1 MQPILKVNLT
11 TGETSE
17 YIIPI
22 EWERDYIGGASLA
35 ARMLYPILTAD
46 LDPFSPE
53 SPLLFLN
60 GPLSG
65 TAGPTVGRFVVCGK
79 SPATRLWAESNCGGF
94 WGPEL
99 RFCGYDGLWITGK
112 ARKPVYLWLNDG
124 QLTFRDAAAVW
135 GKDTYEAQSV
145 IKSDI
150 GVPGIHVLTIGP
162 AGEKGVK
169 FAGMYCDHGR
179 AAGRTG
185 LGSVAGS
192 KNLKAIAVKGTKKI
206 PLTHPIDFAPLRSA
220 SNRFLR
226 EDTVSQVIHELG
238 TAGIAN
244 YSDYLGGTPKKY
256 YHQGIFEGVDKV
268 SGSAMAETILTGVS
282 ACHAC
287 VVACGRVVRLED
299 GEKRKGPEY
308 ETIIGFGPNFL
319 NDDLAVIV
327 RLGEICDRLGMD
339 TISASNIIGLA
350 YHLFEK
356 GIISEQDIG
365 FALRW
370 GEMSG
375 VEKLL
380 NLMARREGIGNIMAD
395 GSRQFGAHF
404 GAEDEAV
411 QVNGLEVAYHDP
423 RGVSGMALVYATS
436 PRGACH
442 NKSDYFLVDWG
453 QADTSIGVQFIGRQ
467 AGAEKSANVAHHQ
480 DWRSVCDSLVMCL
493 FGNVPAEMVA
503 GLVNAACGYDYNVN
517 DLLRCGERGWNLK
530 RIINNRMGLT
540 SSNDKLPKALL
551 QPLADGPAAG
561 YVPPLEEMLTAYYQA
576 RGWDPET
583 GKPTPKKLAELG
595 LEWVAQDIWK

>member
-1 MQPILKVNLT
+1 
-11 TGETSE
+11 
-17 YIIPI
+17 
-22 EWERDYIGGASLA
+22 
-35 ARMLYPILTAD
+35 
-46 LDPFSPE
+46 
-53 SPLLFLN
+53 
-60 GPLSG
+60 
-65 TAGPTVGRFVVCGK
+65 
-79 SPATRLWAESNCGGF
+79 
-94 WGPEL
+94 
-99 RFCGYDGLWITGK
+99 
-112 ARKPVYLWLNDG
+112 
-124 QLTFRDAAAVW
+124 
-135 GKDTYEAQSV
+135 
-145 IKSDI
+145 
-150 GVPGIHVLTIGP
+150 
-162 AGEKGVK
+162 
-169 FAGMYCDHGR
+169 
-179 AAGRTG
+179 
-185 LGSVAGS
+185 
-192 KNLKAIAVKGTKKI
+192 
-206 PLTHPIDFAPLRSA
+206 
-220 SNRFLR
+220 
-226 EDTVSQVIHELG
+226 
-238 TAGIAN
+238 
-244 YSDYLGGTPKKY
+244 
-256 YHQGIFEGVDKV
+256 
-268 SGSAMAETILTGVS
+268 
-282 ACHAC
+282 
-287 VVACGRVVRLED
+287 
-299 GEKRKGPEY
+299 
-308 ETIIGFGPNFL
+308 
-319 NDDLAVIV
+319 
-327 RLGEICDRLGMD
+327 
-339 TISASNIIGLA
+339 
-350 YHLFEK
+350 
-356 GIISEQDIG
+356 
-365 FALRW
+365 
-370 GEMSG
+370 MSG

-503 GLVNAACGYDYNVN
+503 GLVNAACGYNYNVN

-561 YVPPLEEMLTAYYQA
+561 YVPPLEEMLAAYYQA